1 MLLRSDA
8 VPLKQDARGRWIFRY
23 YADGV
28 RTGRRL
34 QVTLPPGTTHAEAL
48 TEYHKRLAGAAAR
61 RGKPNLVRLTLEQA
75 VDEYLRERKPHLAP
89 ATYHR
94 TERILVGEWVARFGP
109 RRVDSLTAADVGRYQ
124 GERLAAGLQSS
135 TVNLEV
141 YRLKHLLARLVA
153 WGWIEQSPLRPK
165 AVEML
170 PAAAPKTDYFT
181 PEEWREFIA
190 RVPREAAPILRAALY
205 TACRIGELCTLR
217 WEQVDLDSGRI
228 RFDMTKVKK
237 TKTLRISRALH
248 DLLEGLPRGTPAAR
262 VFVRPDGSP
271 WDPQTVRVAFLRGK
285 PRAGL
290 TTHSI
295 RHTAASWLAIAGTP
309 LRTIAAVLGH
319 STIQMTFRYAHLSP
333 EHVAEAVEVIS
344 DVENGTVGTARR
356 HPDGPKA
363 LQVEGLLPS

>member
-1 MLLRSDA
+1 M
-8 VPLKQDARGRWIFRY
+8 PLKQDARGRWVFRY

-48 TEYHKRLAGAAAR
+48 TEYHKRMAGAAAR
-61 RGKPNLVRLTLEQA
+61 RGKPNLVRLTLAAA

-94 TERILVGEWVARFGP
+94 TEQVLGEWVARFGP

-124 GERLAAGLQSS
+124 SERLAAGLQSS

-141 YRLKHLLARLVA
+141 YRLKHLLTRLVA

-170 PAAAPKTDYFT
+170 PAPAPKTDYFT
-181 PEEWREFIA
+181 PEEWREFIG
-190 RVPREAAPILRAALY
+190 RVPREAVPILRAALY
-205 TACRIGELCTLR
+205 TANRIGELCALR
-217 WEQVDLDSGRI
+217 WEQVDLEGGRI
-228 RFDMTKVKK
+228 RVDMPKVKK
-237 TKTLRISRALH
+237 SKTLRISKALRE
-248 DLLEGLPRGTPAAR
+248 LLVGLPRGTPAAR
-262 VFVRPDGSP
+262 VFTRPDGSP
-271 WDPQTVRVAFLRGK
+271 WDPQSVRAAFLRGK

-309 LRTIAAVLGH
+309 LRTIAAILGH
-319 STIQMTFRYAHLSP
+319 SQITMTFRYAHLSP
-333 EHVAEAVEVIS
+333 EHVSEAVEVIS
-344 DVENGTVGTARR
+344 DVENGTSGTERR
-356 HPDGPKA
+356 HPEGPKP